1 MQQQHL
7 DDTTCGTTMEGGTG
21 PNATGCRAWQR
32 ETAVVRA
39 SLAMTV
45 VGRCGGAPW
54 VAKLTKNNSTSTTR
68 MREMMM
74 MMENNNKIMSIKKTT
89 TNHKKEKRK
98 KKEKKRRRGKGRANE
113 RREKER
119 RGKELGGF

>member
-1 MQQQHL
+1 
-7 DDTTCGTTMEGGTG
+7 MEGGTG

-89 TNHKKEKRK
+89 TPPFSMYAPLSPRLMI
-98 KKEKKRRRGKGRANE
+98 RPAMSALRQC
-113 RREKER
+113 
-119 RGKELGGF
+119 